1 MWIFRKIKEKKQAQI
16 EECLLL
22 INQIQNAKTDFIA
35 IFDDKSEFVTVE
47 NIASWKG
54 KYSNLNYGLNQDTLA
69 KLRKVPDYNVLTKE
83 ANDLSAIFSSDL
95 KSKNIFIPI
104 GIHFIHNGILTII
117 QILLMFI

>member
-54 KYSNLNYGLNQDTLA
+54 KYSNLNYGLNQVTLA

-83 ANDLSAIFSSDL
+83 ANDLSAIFSS
-95 KSKNIFIPI
+95 IF
-104 GIHFIHNGILTII
+104 FILY
-117 QILLMFI
+117 